1 MVAEFLRDKKPS
13 KEHEVD
19 ETEGDDGD
27 ADSPMEDEPVDHDA
41 ALGDCGEEIMAAHA
55 AKDPHRVAKAMMS
68 LMDLHHEM
76 KEADKH
82 KPKED

>member
-13 KEHEVD
+13 KEREVD

-55 AKDPHRVAKAMMS
+55 AKDPHRLARAMTS